1 MTNSLSG
8 GTARQAVYVIDD
20 DASMRVAL
28 KRLVSFSERP
38 IQIFESAEDFLA
50 NAEALSGGCVVVDV
64 QLPGMNGLDLLR
76 RLRDKGLRW
85 PTIVMSGSHD
95 ENAEAEA
102 LRLGARAFLS
112 KPFEPQALL
121 DAIEQALR

>member
-1 MTNSLSG
+1 VTNSLSG